1 LVTKWFVCLFVN
13 HLPLDVE
20 LMIWDYFMI
29 RGTCVLF
36 RAALQLFQMMEA
48 DLRKVKDMFEV
59 QVAVSNFV
67 QKVTRES
74 LVKSLNTGITNA
86 EVELMRKEQ
95 RDLIN

>member
-1 LVTKWFVCLFVN
+1 MVTKWFVCLFVN
-13 HLPLDVE
+13 NLPLDVE